1 MALEVAARGWFRSRP
16 QTRSLVA
23 AKCRGRRCH
32 PIRSPTR
39 TCSTAGTCHRS
50 VETERRCT
58 PGGDRSR
65 RSRYRGS
72 TLYTRHLGR
81 RRHTRRRR
89 QRCKCWCRD
98 SAGGDRSRR
107 SRYRRS
113 TMYTRPPDRR
123 RHTRRRRHSCKSR
136 CRADRWNL
144 PEGEDRSRRS
154 RYRGSTNHPRHPGR
168 RRRRRRRRQRCK
180 CRCRL
185 LAGEDRSRRSRYR
198 GSNLYIRHPDPRRR
212 TWRRSHSCKYWC
224 KVLLEW
230 RAPEGRRTGRHTSQ
244 AYHLLHR
251 LRARWRRRIP
261 PLRSCCSW
269 APRRY
274 SCLE

>member
-1 MALEVAARGWFRSRP
+1 MLSSRRCTIASGCTPPFRHWDDPSTPRKHPSWRLVVALEVAARGWFRSRP

-23 AKCRGRRCH
+23 AKCRGRRWH

-154 RYRGSTNHPRHPGR
+154 RYRGS
-168 RRRRRRRRQRCK
+168 
-180 CRCRL
+180 
-185 LAGEDRSRRSRYR
+185 
-198 GSNLYIRHPDPRRR
+198 NLYIRHPDPRRR